1 MAEDPTAEASADRR
15 ADLVAGEGRE
25 AEEEAGR
32 GVDLLEAVVAT
43 ADTTIGGIGEVSS
56 IIQNVFRKGCVGFW
70 LVSFLALEGQE
81 RTARAV
87 PSCSSGLR

>member
-32 GVDLLEAVVAT
+32 GVDLLEAVAVT
-43 ADTTIGGIGEVSS
+43 ADTTIGEIGEVSS
-56 IIQNVFRKGCVGFW
+56 IIQNVYLKG
-70 LVSFLALEGQE
+70 
-81 RTARAV
+81 
-87 PSCSSGLR
+87 